1 MSQVEKYNKVIIA
14 FQYII
19 IFLIKKC
26 KDIVY
31 TNKINFKAKIK
42 KNHSQ
47 VCYLNPTLP
56 FNLHFFAS
64 NVFFF

>member
-47 VCYLNPTLP
+47 V
-56 FNLHFFAS
+56 
-64 NVFFF
+64 